1 MKKRKMLLFQITFR
15 YSWLIVLSFILVFMI
30 LFITKSK
37 SDSRYYST
45 ALSQNLDLIS
55 EQLDNRIE
63 EVMQLHTNM
72 LHNRELH
79 ELIRRHYDGDPYSS
93 ADIYDI
99 LNRYRSDSYLFNSV
113 YLIDSNMQLIGSTAN
128 PLSSM
133 ENGQD
138 LFSMAIPFSQSRAFR
153 SFIPTKDGSLFYF
166 ASIYL
171 DSSYNYSAYACI
183 EINQSR
189 LFFDFL
195 KSGGSMFDEIY
206 VLDNGTPFVRYDK
219 TNPLLVSTVKA
230 DTTDLSENRRMLSFR
245 KLNESYA
252 GWEILALHDR
262 SDLLHSNRMTL
273 LSLLL
278 VFFLTIVAI
287 ILVSNFSVSRILSPL
302 RSLTDTM
309 YLLKQGKIPK
319 PLPVEGNDQISVLI
333 QGYNQSVLDLERLNE
348 RLMAVQKEKHS
359 YEVAMLK
366 TQLDLLQNQINPHFI
381 HNTLNT
387 LNYLALKEN
396 NAELSNTIVCF
407 NALLRAS
414 ISVTRDFNTVSE
426 EIEHVKQ
433 YMFIQQHRYAD
444 RKISCICTMD
454 KKSEDALLPR
464 LILQPLVENSLFHG
478 LLPNKSQTGEIHV
491 LCMTHNDTLCIY
503 IIDNGVGIPEERLS
517 QINRGEVKVT
527 NGYSHIGLNNVKE
540 RLALLYGS
548 SFHFSLISQEGAG
561 TTIFFSI
568 PYRR

>member
-1 MKKRKMLLFQITFR
+1 MKKRKMLLFQIAFR

-30 LFITKSK
+30 LFITKSE

-45 ALSQNLDLIS
+45 ALRQNLDLIS
-55 EQLDNRIE
+55 EQLDNRID
-63 EVMQLHTNM
+63 EVMQLHTNI
-72 LHNRELH
+72 LHNHELQ
-79 ELIRRHYDGDPYSS
+79 ELIRKYYDGSEYIA
-93 ADIYDI
+93 ADINTI
-99 LNRYRSDSYLFNSV
+99 LNRYRSDSYLFNSI
-113 YLIDSNMQLIGSTAN
+113 YLIDSNMHLIGSTAN
-128 PLSSM
+128 PLFSV
-133 ENGQD
+133 ENEQD
-138 LFSMAIPFSQSRAFR
+138 LFSMAMDFSRSRAFR
-153 SFIPTKDGSLFYF
+153 SFIPTPNGNLFYF

-171 DSSYNYSAYACI
+171 DPSYNYCAYACI

-195 KSGGSMFDEIY
+195 KSGGNMFDEIY
-206 VLDNGTPFVRYDK
+206 VLDNGIPFVRYDK
-219 TNPLLVSTVKA
+219 TNPLLVSTASV
-230 DTTDLSENRRMLSFR
+230 DTVDLSENKRMFSFH
-245 KLNESYA
+245 KLNESYSS
-252 GWEILALHDR
+252 WEILALHDR
-262 SDLLHSNRMTL
+262 SDLMHSNRMML

-278 VFFLTIVAI
+278 VLFLTIAAI
-287 ILVSNFSVSRILSPL
+287 ILVSNFSVRRILSPL
-302 RSLTDTM
+302 MSLTNTM
-309 YLLKQGKIPK
+309 DMLKQGKIPK
-319 PLPVEGNDQISVLI
+319 PLPVKGDDQISVLI

-348 RLMAVQKEKHS
+348 SLLAVQKEKHS

-407 NALLRAS
+407 NSLLRAS
-414 ISVTRDFNTVSE
+414 ISVTRDFNTVAE

-454 KKSEDALLPR
+454 IESEDALLPR

-478 LLPNKSQTGEIHV
+478 LLPNKSQTGEVHV
-491 LCMTHNDTLCIY
+491 LCITNDDMLCIY

-527 NGYSHIGLNNVKE
+527 NGYSHIGLTNVKE
-540 RLALLYGS
+540 RLALLYGND
-548 SFHFSLISQEGAG
+548 FRFSLISQEGTG

-568 PYRR
+568 PHRR

>member
-15 YSWLIVLSFILVFMI
+15 YLWLIVLSFILVFMI
-30 LFITKSK
+30 LFITKSE

-55 EQLDNRIE
+55 EQLDNRID
-63 EVMQLHTNM
+63 EVMQLHTDM
-72 LHNRELH
+72 LHNRELS
-79 ELIRRHYDGDPYSS
+79 ELIHSHYTGNANVSG
-93 ADIYDI
+93 DIYTI
-99 LNRYRSDSYLFNSV
+99 LNRYRNDSYLFNSI
-113 YLIDSNMQLIGSTAN
+113 YLIDSDMALIGSTAN

-133 ENGQD
+133 EHEQD
-138 LFSMAIPFSQSRAFR
+138 LFSMALSFSRSRAFR
-153 SFIPTKDGSLFYF
+153 SFIPTRNGNLFYF

-171 DSSYNYSAYACI
+171 DTSYNYSAYACI

-195 KSGGSMFDEIY
+195 KSGGSMFEEIY
-206 VLDNGTPFVRYDK
+206 VLDNGEPFVRYDK
-219 TNPLLVSTVKA
+219 TNPLLFSTANA
-230 DTTDLSENRRMLSFR
+230 DTTDFKEDNRTLSFR
-245 KLNESYA
+245 KVNESYA

-278 VFFLTIVAI
+278 VFFLTIAAI
-287 ILVSNFSVSRILSPL
+287 ILVSNFSVRRILSPL
-302 RSLTDTM
+302 MSLTHTM
-309 YLLKQGKIPK
+309 DMLKQGKIPK
-319 PLPVEGNDQISVLI
+319 PLPVEGDDQISVLI

-348 RLMAVQKEKHS
+348 SLLAMQKEKHS

-396 NAELSNTIVCF
+396 NEELSNTIVCF

-414 ISVTRDFNTVSE
+414 ISVTRDFNTVAE
-426 EIEHVKQ
+426 EIEHVNQ

-454 KKSEDALLPR
+454 KESENALLPR

-478 LLPNKSQTGEIHV
+478 LLPNKCQTGEIHV
-491 LCMTHNDTLCIY
+491 LCMTHNDMLCIY

-527 NGYSHIGLNNVKE
+527 NGYSHIGLTNVKE

-548 SFHFSLISQEGAG
+548 AFHFSLISQEGTG

-568 PYRR
+568 PHRR